1 MTEAWIFFPVKLNF
15 IIPTLGRP
23 REQDR
28 GFQVSR
34 GCLARPPERVG
45 STVEGLW
52 IFIVKDRKAG
62 KGFREGREATGFV
75 F

>member
-52 IFIVKDRKAG
+52 IL
-62 KGFREGREATGFV
+62 
-75 F
+75 